1 MFSGNCHLFCFNH
14 FPLENYSDCQ
24 ELLWIRA
31 TNRSIRQTHQ
41 PRVRTPALW
50 FSCIFCTHFWM
61 NNHTGLKNWA
71 DCSQLITAFS
81 KADTGKNFYPATSCY
96 TVYDVLCLKHFGDF
110 KVPSRVYIRTQMTS
124 CTNTFGKLIPLPIWR
139 TGKNVSKR
147 RMIAHVVRL
156 VRKADSQIMLGGGKL
171 GILWWLY
178 GWFSINICSTD
189 K

>member
-24 ELLWIRA
+24 ELLWIRD